1 MAAVL
6 PRHNA
11 STAPVRLSRSGVACY
26 PAAMQAD
33 EERDWLGVLARSP
46 EALARMPPYAPI
58 AEGPVVLGR
67 LAQTLDG
74 RIATRTGDSF
84 WIGGAEDILHTH
96 RLRALFDAVVV
107 GAGTVRAD
115 DPLLTTRRCAGPSP
129 VRVVIDAER
138 RLDAGARVF
147 QGPPR
152 TLLVCDE
159 AHAQVPA
166 PGTAEV
172 VGVRRGADGLDLAAI
187 LDALR
192 ARGLAR
198 IFIEGGGV
206 TVSRFLAAGLLDRLH
221 VTVAPLLLGDGVP
234 GFRFA
239 GVSRPSEGIRLHWTL
254 HRLGGDVL
262 FDIDL
267 RRAQ

>member
-1 MAAVL
+1 
-6 PRHNA
+6 
-11 STAPVRLSRSGVACY
+11 
-26 PAAMQAD
+26 MQAD
-33 EERDWLGVLARSP
+33 EERDWAGVLARSP
-46 EALARMPPYAPI
+46 EALARMPLFAPI
-58 AEGPVVLGR
+58 AAGPLVLGR

-84 WIGGAEDILHTH
+84 WIGGDEDLLHTH

-129 VRVVIDAER
+129 VRVVIDAGR

-159 AHAQVPA
+159 ALAGGTA

-172 VGVRRGADGLDLAAI
+172 VGVRRAADGLDLAGV
-187 LDALR
+187 LGALR
-192 ARGLAR
+192 ARGLGR
-198 IFIEGGGV
+198 IFVEGGGV
-206 TVSRFLAAGLLDRLH
+206 TVSGFLAAGLLDRLH

-234 GFRFA
+234 GFRFG
-239 GVSRPSEGIRLHWTL
+239 GVSRPSEGIRLRWAL
-254 HRLGGDVL
+254 HPLGRDVL

-267 RRAQ
+267 RGAR